1 VQSSLSR
8 NLFAAAG
15 VAAFLAGN
23 VACATVIATF
33 DDLPAPPK
41 VDSSSSL
48 QLANKNSLSYQGIT
62 WDDGFDV
69 VGDEHRVDTV
79 TPGPFYGKPHSPHY
93 FVTNQ
98 GGADGLLITTDMVLT
113 GAWFGPNEYFGF
125 GRGADG
131 ITIVALSGATE
142 LGSVTHALDPV
153 DTGQT
158 APIEFVDTSAF
169 LGLSGITGYR
179 IDRHVPNEFQ
189 VNWVADDFQF
199 ESAQAPNPPTLV
211 LTGIGLVA
219 LLGMWRRPS
228 GSPR

>member
-1 VQSSLSR
+1 MQSSLSR

-33 DDLPAPPK
+33 DDLPAPPAL
-41 VDSSSSL
+41 VSSTSL
-48 QLANKNSLSYQGIT
+48 QLANNNSLSYQGIT
-62 WDDGFDV
+62 WDGFDV

-79 TPGPFYGKPHSPHY
+79 TPGPFYGKPHSGHY

-98 GGADGLLITTDMVLT
+98 SGADGLLITTDMVLT

-125 GRGADG
+125 GRGADA
-131 ITIVALSGATE
+131 ITIVALSGAIE

-153 DTGQT
+153 DNGQT
-158 APIEFVDTSAF
+158 APLEFVDTSAF
-169 LGLSGITGYR
+169 LGLNGITGYR
-179 IDRHVPNEFQ
+179 IDRHTPTQFQ
-189 VNWVADDFQF
+189 TNWVADDFQF
-199 ESAQAPNPPTLV
+199 ESAQAPTPTTLA
-211 LTGIGLVA
+211 LSGIGLVA
-219 LLGMWRRPS
+219 LLGVRRRRA